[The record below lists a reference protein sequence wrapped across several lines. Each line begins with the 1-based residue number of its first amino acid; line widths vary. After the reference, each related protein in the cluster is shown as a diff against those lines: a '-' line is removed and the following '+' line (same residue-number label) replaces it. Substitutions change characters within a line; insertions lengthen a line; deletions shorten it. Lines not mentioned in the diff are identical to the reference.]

1 MSGHSKWNN
10 IKRKKEKA
18 DGAKAKIFTKIGRE
32 LAVAVKE
39 GGSGDPAA
47 NSRLRDCIAK
57 AKAANVPNDNI
68 DRIIKRAMGDGNADN
83 YENITYE
90 GYGPCGVAV
99 IVETL
104 TDNRNRTAAD
114 VRHAFD
120 KYGGNLGTTGCV
132 SFMFKE
138 KGVIVVERE
147 DLDED
152 TVMADALEAGASDF
166 AADGDVFEISTE
178 PSDFSGVRED
188 LEKKGYEFVSAEV
201 EMVPDTYTSSAD
213 EDTVIKMQKMLDL
226 LEDND
231 DVQNVWHNWDAPE
244 DDEEE

>member
-18 DGAKAKIFTKIGRE
+18 DGAKAKVFTKIGRE

-90 GYGPCGVAV
+90 GYGPSGVAV

-114 VRHAFD
+114 V
-120 KYGGNLGTTGCV
+120 

-138 KGVIVVERE
+138 KGVIVIERE
-147 DLDED
+147 GLDED
-152 TVMADALEAGASDF
+152 TVMTDALEAGASDF
-166 AADGDVFEISTE
+166 AADEDVFEISTE

-201 EMVPDTYTSSAD
+201 EMVPDTYTAITD
-213 EDTVIKMQKMLDL
+213 EETVIKMQKMLDL

-244 DDEEE
+244 DEDEE